1 MECDT
6 PRLIISSYKGKNG
19 KTLASIALAHSL
31 ISRGYKVSMF
41 KVGPDYI
48 DPSYHNAV
56 TGKPS
61 RNLDVVLMGHK
72 VVERFCRYSLG
83 SDIAIIEGVA
93 GLYDSPDG
101 ENEEG
106 STAQIAKLLKAPVI
120 LVINGERINRTAG
133 AIVKGLKEYD
143 REVKIVGA
151 ILTNIAGNQE
161 HKIKKVVENEGIEVI
176 GSIKRTKELEKI
188 MGYRHL
194 GLVHANE
201 TGSEPIV
208 LASSIASQN
217 IDAEKS
223 IKIAREN
230 SESLKYSVTKQEK
243 VTKKK
248 VKIAIALGRA
258 FSFYYP
264 ETIEFASEIG
274 DVKFVD
280 PEKDP
285 TVDADIL
292 IIGGGFPEV
301 YAEGLEKNRPFM
313 NSVKEHIEKGKFFYG
328 ECGGLIYLS
337 EAIAYMGSEYKM
349 SGVIDAYTVVMSEP
363 VGHGYVTAE
372 VIKDNIIAKKGT
384 FLKGHEFHY
393 AKMITKNKE
402 YLTLKYIKG
411 KGIEGFDGVYTKN
424 AYASFM
430 HIHPETYNFLIP
442 LSHRLAT
449 LP

>member
-1 MECDT
+1 MECDK

-19 KTLASIALAHSL
+19 KTLASIALAYSL

-41 KVGPDYI
+41 KAGPDYI
-48 DPSYHNAV
+48 DPSYHSAV

-61 RNLDVVLMGHK
+61 RNLDFILMGDR
-72 VVERFCRYSLG
+72 VVERFCRYSSG

-101 ENEEG
+101 ESEEG
-106 STAQIAKLLKAPVI
+106 STAQIAKLLKAPVV

-143 REVKIVGA
+143 REMKIVGA
-151 ILTNIAGNQE
+151 ILTNVVGNQE
-161 HKIKKVVENEGIEVI
+161 YKIRKAVENEGIEVV
-176 GSIKRTKELEKI
+176 GTIKRNKKLEEV

-201 TGSEPIV
+201 TGRQPII

-223 IKIAREN
+223 LKLAREN
-230 SESLKYSVTKQEK
+230 SEPLRSSVANQEK
-243 VTKKK
+243 TASKK
-248 VKIAIALGRA
+248 VKIAIAFGRA

-274 DVKFVD
+274 EVKFVD

-285 TVDADIL
+285 AVDADVL
-292 IIGGGFPEV
+292 IMGGGFPEV
-301 YAEGLEKNRPFM
+301 YAGELEKNRPFM
-313 NSVKEHIEKGKFFYG
+313 KSVKEHIEKGKPFYG

-337 EAIAYMGSEYKM
+337 EAVAYIGSEYRL
-349 SGVIDAYTVVMSEP
+349 SGVIDAYAVVMSEP

-372 VIKDNIIAKKGT
+372 VIKDNIIARKGT
-384 FLKGHEFHY
+384 ILKGHEFHY
-393 AKMITKNKE
+393 TKMIMKNRE
-402 YLTLKYIKG
+402 NLTLKYIKG
-411 KGIEGFDGVYTKN
+411 KGIDGFDGVYTKN

-430 HIHPETYNFLIP
+430 HIHPETYNFLKK
-442 LSHRLAT
+442 LLDNFV
-449 LP
+449 